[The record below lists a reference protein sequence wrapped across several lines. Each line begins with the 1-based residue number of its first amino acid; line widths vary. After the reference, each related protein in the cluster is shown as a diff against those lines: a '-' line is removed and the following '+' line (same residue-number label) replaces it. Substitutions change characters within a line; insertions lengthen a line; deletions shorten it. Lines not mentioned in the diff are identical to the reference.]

1 MLFRT
6 EIRADKIRQLR
17 AENDLIKK
25 QVTVFDPTEIKGAGF
40 LDEMSYL
47 EMKIRLANEKERV
60 EREEADRRERIL
72 IEKGMTSLTKI
83 LRPSSSLLVYILSL
97 T

>member
-1 MLFRT
+1 MLVRS

-25 QVTVFDPTEIKGAGF
+25 HVTVFDPTEIKGAGF

-60 EREEADRRERIL
+60 ERDEADRRERIL
-72 IEKGMTSLTKI
+72 IEKGTTSMIVI
-83 LRPSSSLLVYILSL
+83 LFCTDTLIID
-97 T
+97 